1 MKPCNLAS
9 ALVVCVVMSFGAIPA
24 GAVPITYQFGV
35 TAIDGPL
42 AGTTSLG
49 TFTFD
54 TSIIPSGGG
63 FVSIAGLFTQLAFA
77 WQGFNYDETT
87 ANTGTLGFEADGTLI
102 YALFG
107 TDCGPSGFGCGVG
120 PDLDQWSFDIY
131 YGAGAF
137 YYRSPA
143 DPIAIFTGTTALTGP
158 VSIAA
163 PGTLPLLCLA
173 LAALAFLRRSHRVT
187 RWPRPNH
194 AVNTDR
200 HQRAFARAW
209 RPVTLI
215 R

>member
-1 MKPCNLAS
+1 MNPCKLGA
-9 ALVVCVVMSFGAIPA
+9 ALFAYVVLSFEAFPA
-24 GAVPITYQFGV
+24 AADPITYQFGV

-42 AGTTSLG
+42 AGTTSIG
-49 TFTFD
+49 TLTFD
-54 TSIIPSGGG
+54 TSIIPSSGG

-77 WQGFNYDETT
+77 WDGVNYDETT

-120 PDLDQWSFDIY
+120 PDPNEWSFDIY

-137 YYRSPA
+137 YYISPI
-143 DPIAIFTGTTALTGP
+143 DPTAIFTGNVALTGP

-173 LAALAFLRRSHRVT
+173 LVAFAFLRR
-187 RWPRPNH
+187 
-194 AVNTDR
+194 R
-200 HQRAFARAW
+200 HDSSSGTPHLFAQRYANSSS
-209 RPVTLI
+209 
-215 R
+215 

>member
-1 MKPCNLAS
+1 
-9 ALVVCVVMSFGAIPA
+9 
-24 GAVPITYQFGV
+24 
-35 TAIDGPL
+35 
-42 AGTTSLG
+42 TTSLG

-120 PDLDQWSFDIY
+120 PALDQWSFDIY

-143 DPIAIFTGTTALTGP
+143 DPIEIFTGTTALSGP

-173 LAALAFLRRSHRVT
+173 LAALPF
-187 RWPRPNH
+187 
-194 AVNTDR
+194 
-200 HQRAFARAW
+200 
-209 RPVTLI
+209 
-215 R
+215 

>member
-1 MKPCNLAS
+1 MKPCNLAT
-9 ALVVCVVMSFGAIPA
+9 ALVAYVVLSFGAIPA
-24 GAVPITYQFGV
+24 AAGPITYQFGV

-42 AGTTSLG
+42 AGTTSIG

-63 FVSIAGLFTQLAFA
+63 FVSVAGLFTQLAFA
-77 WQGFNYDETT
+77 WEGVNYDETT

-120 PDLDQWSFDIY
+120 SDPNQWSFDIY

-143 DPIAIFTGTTALTGP
+143 DPIELFTGTTALTGP

-173 LAALAFLRRSHRVT
+173 LAAWPFLRRSDRVM
-187 RWPRPNH
+187 RPNH
-194 AVNTDR
+194 AVNADR
-200 HQRAFARAW
+200 HRRAFGRAW
-209 RPVTLI
+209 QPVSFV